1 MRKPSTFADLM
12 GQVTDPFQQVFLG
25 TGGAERLAVVRKATL
40 AIVVVW
46 VSYSLAML
54 FWSLWPSEPV
64 QALPADIIN
73 PATPKPVGASA
84 VNVTLEDMLG
94 LGLFGEPLDTS
105 NVAEM
110 APAVAQL
117 PDGIE
122 AEARETRLDVVLV
135 GTLAESGSDLGAAVM
150 EVKGQQRLYTVGD
163 ELPLNG
169 TVSLAKVLST
179 RVVLNNNGTYELV
192 KLFDDNAATFTVSQ
206 KPNLPRGN
214 VDESGSVS
222 EESPPEFRRVSAQG
236 MQVAK
241 TYREQLYDRPEALAD
256 LIEVQAVQDAGGLR
270 GYRVSPGRNAR
281 EFKALG
287 FEAGDIVTAVNGL
300 TLADPGNGV
309 RLYSLMRETD
319 EARFTIE
326 RNGTELTLAISLTP
340 ELQER

>member
-1 MRKPSTFADLM
+1 M
-12 GQVTDPFQQVFLG
+12 GQVTYPFQQTFLG

-73 PATPKPVGASA
+73 PATPKSVGAGAGA
-84 VNVTLEDMLG
+84 VSVRLEDMLG

-150 EVKGQQRLYTVGD
+150 EIKGQQQLYAVGD

-169 TVSLAKVLST
+169 TVSLAKVLGK

-206 KPNLPRGN
+206 KPNLPQGN
-214 VDESGSVS
+214 IDESGSVS
-222 EESPPEFRRVSAQG
+222 EESPPGFRRVSAQG
-236 MQVAK
+236 IQVAK
-241 TYREQLYDRPEALAD
+241 AYREQLYDRPEALAD

-270 GYRVSPGRNAR
+270 GYRVSPGRNAK

-309 RLYSLMRETD
+309 RLYSLMREAD

-340 ELQER
+340 EMQER